1 MNFEQ
6 FVEDVKAEI
15 KHYLPDEFKDAQI
28 DILQHNKLNES
39 YLGMTVRKD
48 DQTIAPTVNLEHYY
62 EMFQAFDENLDIVM
76 QQVADLVTLK
86 PIHLDLSLFT
96 NYEVAKEHL
105 FIRVSDAER
114 NGELLTGL
122 PHRRVE
128 NLAITYHIVAEIGEE
143 GIGSTPVTNRMLNGF
158 GITEEQLHQDAL
170 DNSPKIFPAKV
181 EAMSSMMDKMMRE
194 DMRRAGMTEEEID
207 LYFENMGLNEPNPL
221 TVVTNE
227 HQTNG
232 AAVLFYPGQMEKLG
246 ESVKG
251 DFFILPSSTH
261 EVLILPDDGGMTYQE
276 LKAMVME
283 INSTQV
289 SPEDRL
295 ADEVYHYDTKDRV
308 FEKAGSFE
316 ERQKAKEQD
325 IGTKKD
331 ANLDKPD
338 VKPKR
343 KSHDVS
349 L

>member
-15 KHYLPDEFKDAQI
+15 KHYLPEEFQDAQI

-114 NGELLTGL
+114 NGEILTGL

-181 EAMSSMMDKMMRE
+181 ETMSSMMDKMMRE

-207 LYFENMGLNEPNPL
+207 LYFENMGLNDPNPL

-246 ESVKG
+246 ETVNG

-261 EVLILPDDGGMTYQE
+261 EVLILPDDGGVTYQE

>member
-1 MNFEQ
+1 
-6 FVEDVKAEI
+6 
-15 KHYLPDEFKDAQI
+15 
-28 DILQHNKLNES
+28 
-39 YLGMTVRKD
+39 
-48 DQTIAPTVNLEHYY
+48 
-62 EMFQAFDENLDIVM
+62 
-76 QQVADLVTLK
+76 
-86 PIHLDLSLFT
+86 
-96 NYEVAKEHL
+96 
-105 FIRVSDAER
+105 
-114 NGELLTGL
+114 
-122 PHRRVE
+122 
-128 NLAITYHIVAEIGEE
+128 
-143 GIGSTPVTNRMLNGF
+143 
-158 GITEEQLHQDAL
+158 
-170 DNSPKIFPAKV
+170 
-181 EAMSSMMDKMMRE
+181 
-194 DMRRAGMTEEEID
+194 
-207 LYFENMGLNEPNPL
+207 
-221 TVVTNE
+221 
-227 HQTNG
+227 
-232 AAVLFYPGQMEKLG
+232 MEKLG

-261 EVLILPDDGGMTYQE
+261 EVLILPDDCGMTYQE

-331 ANLDKPD
+331 VNLDKPD

>member
-114 NGELLTGL
+114 NGEILTGL

-207 LYFENMGLNEPNPL
+207 LYFENMGLNDPNPL

-246 ESVKG
+246 ETVNG

-331 ANLDKPD
+331 VNLDKPD